1 MGDEGK
7 ATILD
12 KMGVKGRVPGS
23 HGRLWSR
30 EGTQSDSILD
40 ESLLWRWEEDGVVTE
55 LVARELEQGPGDD
68 PETGCQPSQSK
79 KPGGSGKGASGDG
92 GPR

>member
-1 MGDEGK
+1 MEQ
-7 ATILD
+7 
-12 KMGVKGRVPGS
+12 GRDTDG
-23 HGRLWSR
+23 
-30 EGTQSDSILD
+30 ILD

-79 KPGGSGKGASGDG
+79 KPGGSGKGALETPKRRGLGMG
-92 GPR
+92 GQGEA